1 MYLSSAERNR
11 VLDIIQSIAYANSE
25 ESYEVNLKLLQNKK
39 LHTIVDYFM
48 ENWDSIKEPMGNAL

>member
-1 MYLSSAERNR
+1 MLE
-11 VLDIIQSIAYANSE
+11 IIQSIAYANSE
-25 ESYEVNLKLLQNKK
+25 EAFEVNLKLLQNTK

>member
-1 MYLSSAERNR
+1 MYISSGERNR
-11 VLDIIQSIAYANSE
+11 VLEIIQSIAYANSE
-25 ESYEVNLKLLQNKK
+25 EAYEVNLKLLQNTK

>member
-1 MYLSSAERNR
+1 M
-11 VLDIIQSIAYANSE
+11 LDIIQSIAYANSE